1 MEIVVNDTN
10 IFIDLYSIGLLE
22 QFFELP
28 ISVHTVDFVINEL
41 KEPEQLKAVNEFIK
55 NGKLKVQNFDT
66 KDLID
71 IIDLQSRAGGNVSI
85 TDCAVW
91 HYAKINNYTLLT
103 GDGQL
108 RKKAIETNVTVK
120 GIVYVFDY
128 LVETKN
134 TLTSISNNKDTESIE
149 YQCPITKNNNSRT
162 YRKVEQ
168 YITLH
173 FIML

>member
-1 MEIVVNDTN
+1 MEIVVNYTN

-55 NGKLKVQNFDT
+55 NGKLNVQNFDT

-71 IIDLQSRAGGNVSI
+71 IIDLQNRAGGNVSI

-108 RKKAIETNVTVK
+108 RNKAIESKLTVK
-120 GIVYVFDY
+120 GIIYVFDQ
-128 LVETKN
+128 LIECGVISPRMAISKIQDLMNIN
-134 TLTSISNNKDTESIE
+134 TRSPKKIIQERIEKWSNT
-149 YQCPITKNNNSRT
+149 
-162 YRKVEQ
+162 
-168 YITLH
+168 
-173 FIML
+173 